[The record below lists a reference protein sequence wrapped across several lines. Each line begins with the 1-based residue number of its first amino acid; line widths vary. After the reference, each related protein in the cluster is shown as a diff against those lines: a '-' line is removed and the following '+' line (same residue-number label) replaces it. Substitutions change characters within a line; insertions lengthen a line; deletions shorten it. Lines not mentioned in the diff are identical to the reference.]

1 MMDPKQK
8 FFLFKQSKNFCA
20 APWTNLYLESDGNIY
35 TCCVGKTK
43 IGNIRESSIDNV
55 LSGPVLRKIKQD
67 LLEDTPN
74 KNCEI
79 CQKRDV
85 DSSSWLQNYYNK
97 LALSSDVDYNNLD
110 EFYLVSTDMRWSNTC
125 NFMCVYCSPVL
136 SSSLEKE
143 SGIIVRNGSKGNSE
157 LLEWII
163 NHQSTIKEV
172 YLAGGEPLLMKE
184 NQVFLEK
191 LDKSIKLRI
200 NTNLSNINDKNLI
213 FSLIDQFENIE
224 WTVSVDNTANRYE
237 YTRYN
242 GSWLDF
248 LSNLTELKNNTKN
261 KIIFNM
267 VYFVGNAVT
276 LKDDI
281 LFLLETCP
289 DARVNVNAVEGKSEI
304 EVCNLPDR
312 LKTIARDNLIELLKI
327 EQVNK
332 RDLEYCIA
340 VLNQQST
347 DQRYQYYFD
356 SIDKKRNTNWK
367 NIFPELVD

>member
-1 MMDPKQK
+1 MDPKQK